1 MSDIQTPAPT
11 APAVAS
17 TQTAQLP
24 QLGHI
29 RNPGMALDMDWVLG
43 AQANRSA
50 IERRCATLPGRRSV
64 KKAHQAA
71 WLLKAL
77 SCIDLTT
84 LAGDDT
90 DGRVARLCAKARSPL
105 RADLAQALGAEGLTV
120 GAVCVY
126 HDMIAPAKAA
136 LAGTSLPVAA
146 VSTGFPAGLSPLH
159 LRIREIEESVAAGAD
174 EIDIVIDFDALM
186 DGERDKVATDLA
198 QMRQACG
205 DKVLKVILET
215 PELDLSYIELG
226 AKLALEFGADFIKT
240 CTGRRGGCTPLVAR
254 CLAELLA
261 TWSHENNGKARGLKL
276 SGGIREPGQ
285 AEGYLDI
292 VRTALGDG
300 FVHPATFRFGTSRI
314 LS

>member
-1 MSDIQTPAPT
+1 MLDPEGDLDLFLSE
-11 APAVAS
+11 AS
-17 TQTAQLP
+17 TRTFAAICVLP
-24 QLGHI
+24 EHVQ
-29 RNPGMALDMDWVLG
+29 
-43 AQANRSA
+43 QARASYSGTIA
-50 IERRCATLPGRRSV
+50 CA
-64 KKAHQAA
+64 
-71 WLLKAL
+71 
-77 SCIDLTT
+77 
-84 LAGDDT
+84 AG
-90 DGRVARLCAKARSPL
+90 
-105 RADLAQALGAEGLTV
+105 
-120 GAVCVY
+120 
-126 HDMIAPAKAA
+126 
-136 LAGTSLPVAA
+136 
-146 VSTGFPAGLSPLH
+146 GFPNGDGPLH
-159 LRIREIEESVAAGAD
+159 ERIAEVKQAIVDGAD
-174 EIDIVIDFDALM
+174 EIDIVMDFDALM

-205 DKVLKVILET
+205 DQILKVILET

-254 CLAELLA
+254 ALAELLA

>member
-1 MSDIQTPAPT
+1 MLDPEGDLDLFLSE
-11 APAVAS
+11 AS
-17 TQTAQLP
+17 TRTFAAICVLP
-24 QLGHI
+24 EHVQ
-29 RNPGMALDMDWVLG
+29 
-43 AQANRSA
+43 QARASYSGTIA
-50 IERRCATLPGRRSV
+50 CA
-64 KKAHQAA
+64 
-71 WLLKAL
+71 
-77 SCIDLTT
+77 
-84 LAGDDT
+84 AG
-90 DGRVARLCAKARSPL
+90 
-105 RADLAQALGAEGLTV
+105 
-120 GAVCVY
+120 
-126 HDMIAPAKAA
+126 
-136 LAGTSLPVAA
+136 
-146 VSTGFPAGLSPLH
+146 GFPNGDGPLH
-159 LRIREIEESVAAGAD
+159 ERIAEVKQAIVDGAD
-174 EIDIVIDFDALM
+174 EIDIVMDFDALM

-205 DKVLKVILET
+205 DQILKVILET

-254 CLAELLA
+254 VLAELLA

>member
-1 MSDIQTPAPT
+1 MSNELVALSDYTMLDPEGDLDLFLSE
-11 APAVAS
+11 AS
-17 TQTAQLP
+17 TRTFAAICVLP
-24 QLGHI
+24 EHVQ
-29 RNPGMALDMDWVLG
+29 
-43 AQANRSA
+43 QARASYSGTIA
-50 IERRCATLPGRRSV
+50 CA
-64 KKAHQAA
+64 
-71 WLLKAL
+71 
-77 SCIDLTT
+77 
-84 LAGDDT
+84 AG
-90 DGRVARLCAKARSPL
+90 
-105 RADLAQALGAEGLTV
+105 
-120 GAVCVY
+120 
-126 HDMIAPAKAA
+126 
-136 LAGTSLPVAA
+136 
-146 VSTGFPAGLSPLH
+146 GFPNGDGPLH
-159 LRIREIEESVAAGAD
+159 ERIAEVKQAIVDGAD
-174 EIDIVIDFDALM
+174 EIDIVMDFDALM

-205 DKVLKVILET
+205 DQILKVILET

-254 CLAELLA
+254 ALAELLA

>member
-1 MSDIQTPAPT
+1 MSNELLALSDYTMLDPEGDLDLFLSE
-11 APAVAS
+11 AS
-17 TQTAQLP
+17 TRTFAAICVLP
-24 QLGHI
+24 EHVQ
-29 RNPGMALDMDWVLG
+29 
-43 AQANRSA
+43 QARASYSGTIA
-50 IERRCATLPGRRSV
+50 CA
-64 KKAHQAA
+64 
-71 WLLKAL
+71 
-77 SCIDLTT
+77 
-84 LAGDDT
+84 AG
-90 DGRVARLCAKARSPL
+90 
-105 RADLAQALGAEGLTV
+105 
-120 GAVCVY
+120 
-126 HDMIAPAKAA
+126 
-136 LAGTSLPVAA
+136 
-146 VSTGFPAGLSPLH
+146 GFPNGDGPLH
-159 LRIREIEESVAAGAD
+159 ERIAEVKQAIIDGAD
-174 EIDIVIDFDALM
+174 EIDIVMDFDALM

-205 DKVLKVILET
+205 DQILKVILET

-254 CLAELLA
+254 ALAELLA

>member
-1 MSDIQTPAPT
+1 MLDPEGDLDLFLSE
-11 APAVAS
+11 AS
-17 TQTAQLP
+17 TRTFAAICVLP
-24 QLGHI
+24 EHVQ
-29 RNPGMALDMDWVLG
+29 
-43 AQANRSA
+43 QARASYSGTIA
-50 IERRCATLPGRRSV
+50 CA
-64 KKAHQAA
+64 
-71 WLLKAL
+71 
-77 SCIDLTT
+77 
-84 LAGDDT
+84 AG
-90 DGRVARLCAKARSPL
+90 
-105 RADLAQALGAEGLTV
+105 
-120 GAVCVY
+120 
-126 HDMIAPAKAA
+126 
-136 LAGTSLPVAA
+136 
-146 VSTGFPAGLSPLH
+146 GFPNGDGPLH
-159 LRIREIEESVAAGAD
+159 ERIAEVKQAIIDGAD
-174 EIDIVIDFDALM
+174 EIDIVMDFDALM

-205 DKVLKVILET
+205 DQILKVILET

-254 CLAELLA
+254 ALAELLA

>member
-1 MSDIQTPAPT
+1 MLDPEGDLDLFLSE
-11 APAVAS
+11 AS
-17 TQTAQLP
+17 TRTFAAICVLP
-24 QLGHI
+24 EHVQ
-29 RNPGMALDMDWVLG
+29 
-43 AQANRSA
+43 QARASYSGTIA
-50 IERRCATLPGRRSV
+50 CA
-64 KKAHQAA
+64 
-71 WLLKAL
+71 
-77 SCIDLTT
+77 
-84 LAGDDT
+84 AG
-90 DGRVARLCAKARSPL
+90 
-105 RADLAQALGAEGLTV
+105 
-120 GAVCVY
+120 
-126 HDMIAPAKAA
+126 
-136 LAGTSLPVAA
+136 
-146 VSTGFPAGLSPLH
+146 GFPNGDGPLH
-159 LRIREIEESVAAGAD
+159 ERIAEVKQAIADGAD

-205 DKVLKVILET
+205 DQILKVILET
-215 PELDLSYIELG
+215 PELDLSFAELG
-226 AKLALEFGADFIKT
+226 AKLSLEFGADFIKT

-254 CLAELLA
+254 TLAELLA

>member
-1 MSDIQTPAPT
+1 MLDPEGDLDLFLDE
-11 APAVAS
+11 AS
-17 TQTAQLP
+17 TRTFAAICVLP
-24 QLGHI
+24 EHVQ
-29 RNPGMALDMDWVLG
+29 
-43 AQANRSA
+43 QARASYSGTIA
-50 IERRCATLPGRRSV
+50 CA
-64 KKAHQAA
+64 
-71 WLLKAL
+71 
-77 SCIDLTT
+77 
-84 LAGDDT
+84 AG
-90 DGRVARLCAKARSPL
+90 
-105 RADLAQALGAEGLTV
+105 
-120 GAVCVY
+120 
-126 HDMIAPAKAA
+126 
-136 LAGTSLPVAA
+136 
-146 VSTGFPAGLSPLH
+146 GFPNGDGPLH
-159 LRIREIEESVAAGAD
+159 ERIAEVKQAIVDGAD
-174 EIDIVIDFDALM
+174 EIDIVMDFDALM

-205 DKVLKVILET
+205 DQILKVILET

-254 CLAELLA
+254 ALAELLA

>member
-1 MSDIQTPAPT
+1 MSNELLALSDYTMLDPEGDLDLFLSE
-11 APAVAS
+11 AS
-17 TQTAQLP
+17 TRTFAAICVLP
-24 QLGHI
+24 EHVQ
-29 RNPGMALDMDWVLG
+29 
-43 AQANRSA
+43 QARASYSGTIA
-50 IERRCATLPGRRSV
+50 CA
-64 KKAHQAA
+64 
-71 WLLKAL
+71 
-77 SCIDLTT
+77 
-84 LAGDDT
+84 AG
-90 DGRVARLCAKARSPL
+90 
-105 RADLAQALGAEGLTV
+105 
-120 GAVCVY
+120 
-126 HDMIAPAKAA
+126 
-136 LAGTSLPVAA
+136 
-146 VSTGFPAGLSPLH
+146 GFPNGDGPLH
-159 LRIREIEESVAAGAD
+159 ERIAEVKQAIVDGAD
-174 EIDIVIDFDALM
+174 EIDIVMDFDALM

-205 DKVLKVILET
+205 DQILKVILET

-254 CLAELLA
+254 ALAELLA

>member
-1 MSDIQTPAPT
+1 MSNELLALSDYTMLDPEGDLDLFLSE
-11 APAVAS
+11 AS
-17 TQTAQLP
+17 TRTFAAICVLP
-24 QLGHI
+24 EHVQ
-29 RNPGMALDMDWVLG
+29 
-43 AQANRSA
+43 QARASYSGTIA
-50 IERRCATLPGRRSV
+50 CA
-64 KKAHQAA
+64 
-71 WLLKAL
+71 
-77 SCIDLTT
+77 
-84 LAGDDT
+84 AG
-90 DGRVARLCAKARSPL
+90 
-105 RADLAQALGAEGLTV
+105 
-120 GAVCVY
+120 
-126 HDMIAPAKAA
+126 
-136 LAGTSLPVAA
+136 
-146 VSTGFPAGLSPLH
+146 GFPNGDGPLH
-159 LRIREIEESVAAGAD
+159 ERIAEVKQAIADGAD

-205 DKVLKVILET
+205 DKILKVILET
-215 PELDLSYIELG
+215 PELDLSFAELG
-226 AKLALEFGADFIKT
+226 AKLSLEFGADFIKT

-254 CLAELLA
+254 ILAELLA

>member
-1 MSDIQTPAPT
+1 MSNELLALSDYTMLDPEGDLDLFLSE
-11 APAVAS
+11 AS
-17 TQTAQLP
+17 TRTFAAICVLP
-24 QLGHI
+24 EHVQ
-29 RNPGMALDMDWVLG
+29 
-43 AQANRSA
+43 QARASYSGTIA
-50 IERRCATLPGRRSV
+50 CA
-64 KKAHQAA
+64 
-71 WLLKAL
+71 
-77 SCIDLTT
+77 
-84 LAGDDT
+84 AG
-90 DGRVARLCAKARSPL
+90 
-105 RADLAQALGAEGLTV
+105 
-120 GAVCVY
+120 
-126 HDMIAPAKAA
+126 
-136 LAGTSLPVAA
+136 
-146 VSTGFPAGLSPLH
+146 GFPNGDGPLH
-159 LRIREIEESVAAGAD
+159 ERIAEVKQAIADGAD

-205 DKVLKVILET
+205 DQILKVILET
-215 PELDLSYIELG
+215 PELDLSFAELG
-226 AKLALEFGADFIKT
+226 AKLSLEFGADFIKT

-254 CLAELLA
+254 TLAELLA

>member
-1 MSDIQTPAPT
+1 MLDPEGDLDFLLDE
-11 APAVAS
+11 AS
-17 TQTAQLP
+17 TRTFAAICVLP
-24 QLGHI
+24 EHVQ
-29 RNPGMALDMDWVLG
+29 
-43 AQANRSA
+43 QARASYSGTIA
-50 IERRCATLPGRRSV
+50 CA
-64 KKAHQAA
+64 
-71 WLLKAL
+71 
-77 SCIDLTT
+77 
-84 LAGDDT
+84 AG
-90 DGRVARLCAKARSPL
+90 
-105 RADLAQALGAEGLTV
+105 
-120 GAVCVY
+120 
-126 HDMIAPAKAA
+126 
-136 LAGTSLPVAA
+136 
-146 VSTGFPAGLSPLH
+146 GFPNGDGPLH
-159 LRIREIEESVAAGAD
+159 ERIAEVKQAIVDGAD
-174 EIDIVIDFDALM
+174 EIDIVMDFDALM

-205 DKVLKVILET
+205 DQILKVILEA

-254 CLAELLA
+254 ALAELLA

>member
-1 MSDIQTPAPT
+1 MSNELLALSDYTMLAPEGDLDLFLSE
-11 APAVAS
+11 AS
-17 TQTAQLP
+17 TRTFAAICVLP
-24 QLGHI
+24 EHVQ
-29 RNPGMALDMDWVLG
+29 
-43 AQANRSA
+43 QARASYSGTIA
-50 IERRCATLPGRRSV
+50 CA
-64 KKAHQAA
+64 
-71 WLLKAL
+71 
-77 SCIDLTT
+77 
-84 LAGDDT
+84 AG
-90 DGRVARLCAKARSPL
+90 
-105 RADLAQALGAEGLTV
+105 
-120 GAVCVY
+120 
-126 HDMIAPAKAA
+126 
-136 LAGTSLPVAA
+136 
-146 VSTGFPAGLSPLH
+146 GFPNGDGPLH
-159 LRIREIEESVAAGAD
+159 ERIAEVKQAIVDGAD
-174 EIDIVIDFDALM
+174 EIDIVMDFDALM

-205 DKVLKVILET
+205 DQILKVILET

-254 CLAELLA
+254 ALAELLA

>member
-1 MSDIQTPAPT
+1 MLDPEGDLDYFLDE
-11 APAVAS
+11 AS
-17 TQTAQLP
+17 ARTFAAICVLP
-24 QLGHI
+24 EH
-29 RNPGMALDMDWVLG
+29 VL
-43 AQANRSA
+43 Q
-50 IERRCATLPGRRSV
+50 
-64 KKAHQAA
+64 
-71 WLLKAL
+71 
-77 SCIDLTT
+77 
-84 LAGDDT
+84 
-90 DGRVARLCAKARSPL
+90 ARSNYS
-105 RADLAQALGAEGLTV
+105 GT
-120 GAVCVY
+120 
-126 HDMIAPAKAA
+126 IACAA
-136 LAGTSLPVAA
+136 G
-146 VSTGFPAGLSPLH
+146 GFPNGDGPLH
-159 LRIREIEESVAAGAD
+159 ERIAEIKQAIADGAD

-186 DGERDKVATDLA
+186 DGERDKVATDLS

-205 DKVLKVILET
+205 DTILKVILET

-276 SGGIREPGQ
+276 SGGIRESGQ